1 LREALQV
8 KQKHKTMGKA
18 LDLQK
23 DQICYSGG
31 VFWSPKKV
39 KDGRIRRRVNGRF
52 KVEERVEK
60 VRTKKEREEM
70 FL

>member
-1 LREALQV
+1 
-8 KQKHKTMGKA
+8 
-18 LDLQK
+18 
-23 DQICYSGG
+23 

-60 VRTKKEREEM
+60 VRTKKEKEEM